1 MQQRYRQHNAED
13 QKALRKSIDA
23 EPSNGLMLEAFARKP
38 TSTHSFA
45 PTLNQKLRLPPNRHM
60 PVQPTRTKRFA
71 KVRIG
76 EPWGIEVEIDPVRG
90 AVVTKVD
97 PGSVA
102 ARVKIPV
109 GAAFIAI
116 NGKATPTM
124 TQQEVLTMIQRHS
137 ALDLTVQVPPE
148 MVGPAWSDSSLR
160 PVFRGGC
167 SQGVA
172 RVKNGGLQTMSHV
185 PAES

>member
-1 MQQRYRQHNAED
+1 LHHRYRQHNAEE
-13 QKALRKSIDA
+13 QTALRASIA
-23 EPSNGLMLEAFARKP
+23 AKPSNGLMLDAFAGKP
-38 TSTHSFA
+38 ASTHSFA
-45 PTLNQKLRLPPNRHM
+45 PTPKRQM
-60 PVQPTRTKRFA
+60 PVLPTKTQRFA
-71 KVRIG
+71 KVMIG

-124 TQQEVLTMIQRHS
+124 TKQEALTMIRQHS
-137 ALDLTVQVPPE
+137 ALDLTVQVPPDT
-148 MVGPAWSDSSLR
+148 VGPAWPSASPPPSADILLAIFGIRDTKPQMSSGIAWSGEL
-160 PVFRGGC
+160 FRCWG
-167 SQGVA
+167 
-172 RVKNGGLQTMSHV
+172 
-185 PAES
+185 